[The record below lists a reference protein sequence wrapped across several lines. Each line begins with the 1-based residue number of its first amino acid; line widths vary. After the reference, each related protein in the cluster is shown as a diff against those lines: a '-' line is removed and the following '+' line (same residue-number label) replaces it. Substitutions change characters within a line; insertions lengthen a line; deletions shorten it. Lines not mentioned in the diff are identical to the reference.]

1 MVTLDK
7 PPSWQ
12 WHGQVPDALDILP
25 ALRPGP
31 ERNVVVAKGLDDVRV
46 LGVTLA
52 RGGSKGI
59 PGKNIRPVLGKP
71 LLAYTVEEALLS
83 RRISRYVVS
92 TDSLEI
98 AAVAREWGAECIE
111 RPKELA
117 GDTTPSLDAL
127 RHAVFEVEKQ
137 EGVPYDIVVELRVT
151 NPLKTV
157 DDIDGA
163 IEKLIDT
170 RADSVIGV
178 SLLEDHHPARIKKL
192 VDDRIVDFV
201 MPEPRDGQRQL
212 LRPDAYIRNG
222 SIYAVRRDLIMN
234 GAGQLFNH
242 RNSRPWIMSAEKSIN
257 IDTELD
263 FLLVEALLKRQM

>member
-7 PPSWQ
+7 PLLWRS
-12 WHGQVPDALDILP
+12 HGETPDTSGVLSDFRLA
-25 ALRPGP
+25 P
-31 ERNVVVAKGLDDVRV
+31 EGYMVVAKGLEDVRV

-52 RGGSKGI
+52 RGGSKGV
-59 PGKNIRPVLGKP
+59 PGKNIRLVLGKP
-71 LLAYTVEEALLS
+71 LLAYTVEEALIS
-83 RRISRYVVS
+83 RRINRYIVS

-98 AAVAREWGAECIE
+98 ATIAREWGAECIE
-111 RPKELA
+111 RPPELA
-117 GDTTPSLDAL
+117 SDTTPSLDAL
-127 RHAVFEVEKQ
+127 RHAVFETEKQ
-137 EGVPYDIVVELRVT
+137 EGIPYDIVVELRAT

-178 SLLEDHHPARIKKL
+178 AVLEDHHPARIKRL

-212 LRPDAYIRNG
+212 LRPEAYIRNG

-242 RNSRPWIMSAEKSIN
+242 KNSRPWVMPADKSIN
-257 IDTELD
+257 VDTELD

>member
-1 MVTLDK
+1 M
-7 PPSWQ
+7 
-12 WHGQVPDALDILP
+12 
-25 ALRPGP
+25 
-31 ERNVVVAKGLDDVRV
+31 VVAKGLGDIRV

-52 RGGSKGI
+52 RGGSKGV
-59 PGKNIRPVLGKP
+59 PGKNIRSVLGKP
-71 LLAYTVEEALLS
+71 LLAYTIEEALASRCLS
-83 RRISRYVVS
+83 RYIVS

-98 AAVAREWGAECIE
+98 AGVAREWGAECIE
-111 RPKELA
+111 RPAELA

-127 RHAVFEVEKQ
+127 RHAVFEAEKQ
-137 EGVPYDIVVELRVT
+137 EGLNYDIIVELRCT
-151 NPLKTV
+151 NPLKTA

-178 SLLEDHHPARIKKL
+178 SMLEDHHPARIKRL

-222 SIYAVRRDLIMN
+222 SIYAVRRDLVMN

-242 RNSRPWIMSAEKSIN
+242 KNSRPWIMPQERSVN
-257 IDTELD
+257 VDTELD
-263 FLLVEALLKRQM
+263 FLLIEALLKRQM